1 MKKLLVL
8 LVGAALV
15 LSLAAVSMAVEIK
28 GDFRYDMF
36 NEEGRTDDDGSPD
49 ETYSKT
55 DLRLRFTQDLSDTV
69 NVTANFKFADGGSG
83 KEGKESKDSLSTSL
97 DEFLVTGKQ
106 GWGTWYTGRFEYK
119 FTPSRVEL
127 KSGHY
132 HVWEKSDGL
141 VVLNVPVGDSGFS
154 VDAIVQPFAGNAQAD
169 GAYGVALNYGAEK
182 WGAKLTYADFL
193 YEKGNTYKLDDTGAP
208 TTEVDKYGYTYGD
221 SNTLLA
227 ADVFYKATDNVT
239 LFVAA
244 VDWSANDEKYST
256 NSGLRNKNGNNYDKN
271 GIDGIDPVIGVKWN
285 NAFGVERLFT
295 SAEYAFNKRF
305 DGTADEY
312 TEYFLKAAYKL
323 NNGVGV
329 ELFYNPINDDD
340 AKTQLRLRYQF

>member
-182 WGAKLTYADFL
+182 WGAKLSYADFL
-193 YEKGNTYKLDDTGAP
+193 HDDA
-208 TTEVDKYGYTYGD
+208 KYTNGD

-244 VDWSANDEKYST
+244 VDWSANDEKYYT
-256 NSGLRNKNGNNYDKN
+256 GADTTIYDDN

-305 DGTADEY
+305 DGDDAREY